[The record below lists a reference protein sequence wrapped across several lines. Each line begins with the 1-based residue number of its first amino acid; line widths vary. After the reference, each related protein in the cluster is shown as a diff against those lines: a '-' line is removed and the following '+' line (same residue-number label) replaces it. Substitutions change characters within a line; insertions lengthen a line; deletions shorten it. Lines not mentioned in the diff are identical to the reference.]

1 MDGTNFRA
9 LEVIYM
15 DIENLLSN
23 RIDAVN
29 LALTNALD
37 IGEQDKLRKAIR
49 HIPMAGGKRLR
60 PVLAMLTA
68 DAISNKGEKAI
79 PFGVTLELIH
89 NFTLLHDDVM
99 DKDALRRGVKTVH
112 VLFDEATAIN
122 AGDVL
127 FARAFEVLSTTD
139 VSDAIL
145 RELVREVAKAVRN
158 IGEGQQLDKDFEG
171 RTDISEKDY
180 LKMIEY
186 KTAMLFQIS
195 VKGGAMIAGCSEEQI
210 KALGEYGRLLGMGFQ
225 IWDDYLDLKADE
237 ELLGKPVGSD
247 IKNGKRTLMVV
258 HALTRL
264 EGEDRIKFLSVL
276 GNQNASQEEVR
287 NAIGLLDRVGST
299 SFAEKMALDFAKKSK
314 ELLNILPESE
324 HKDLLGK
331 ITDYMVQRNR

>member
-1 MDGTNFRA
+1 
-9 LEVIYM
+9 M
-15 DIENLLSN
+15 DIGSILSD

-37 IGEQDKLRKAIR
+37 VGEQDKLRKAIR

-68 DAISNKGEKAI
+68 DAIANKGEKAI

-127 FARAFEVLSTTD
+127 FARAFEILSTTD
-139 VSDAIL
+139 VNDAVL
-145 RELVREVAKAVRN
+145 RKLVREVAEAVRN
-158 IGEGQQLDKDFEG
+158 IGEGQQLDKDFENQ
-171 RTDISEKDY
+171 TDISEEDY

-186 KTAMLFQIS
+186 KTAMLFQVS
-195 VKGGAMIAGCSEEQI
+195 VKGGAMIAGGTEEQI
-210 KALGEYGRLLGMGFQ
+210 KAMAEYGRLLGMGFQ

-247 IKNGKRTLMVV
+247 IRNGKRTLMVV
-258 HALTRL
+258 HALARL
-264 EGEDRIKFLSVL
+264 EGDDKNIFLRVL
-276 GNQNASQEEVR
+276 GDQNASLEEIR
-287 NAIGLLDRVGST
+287 NAISLLDKVGST
-299 SFAEKMALDFAKKSK
+299 TYAEQMALDFAKRSK
-314 ELLNILPESE
+314 ELLKALPESE

-331 ITDYMVQRNR
+331 ITDYMVQRKS

>member
-1 MDGTNFRA
+1 
-9 LEVIYM
+9 M
-15 DIENLLSN
+15 DIGIILSD

-37 IGEQDKLRKAIR
+37 VGRQDKLRKAIR

-127 FARAFEVLSTTD
+127 FARAFEILSTTD
-139 VSDAIL
+139 VNDAVL
-145 RELVREVAKAVRN
+145 RKLVREVAEAVRN
-158 IGEGQQLDKDFEG
+158 IGEGQQLDKDFENQ
-171 RTDISEKDY
+171 TDISEEDY

-186 KTAMLFQIS
+186 KTAMLFQVS
-195 VKGGAMIAGCSEEQI
+195 VKGGAMIAGGTEEQI
-210 KALGEYGRLLGMGFQ
+210 KAMAEYGRLLGMGFQ
-225 IWDDYLDLKADE
+225 IWDDYLDLKGDE
-237 ELLGKPVGSD
+237 VLLGKPVGSD
-247 IKNGKRTLMVV
+247 IRNGKRTLIVV
-258 HALTRL
+258 HALARL
-264 EGEDRIKFLSVL
+264 EGDDKNNFLRVL
-276 GNQNASQEEVR
+276 GDQNASLEEIR
-287 NAIGLLDRVGST
+287 NAISLLDKAGST
-299 SFAEKMALDFAKKSK
+299 TYAEQMALDFAKRSK
-314 ELLNILPESE
+314 ELLKALPESE
-324 HKDLLGK
+324 HKDLLVK
-331 ITDYMVQRNR
+331 ITDYMVQRKR